1 MLKRLICPNCVHRG
15 AAPQG
20 VGTTIR
26 CPRCRVTFGVRS
38 ATRSNNA
45 GMGLAVAALIG
56 VAEPGFFPVSG
67 YAIIAPAGKCPV
79 AYQGDLESWVGHLQ
93 SHAGANRYAA
103 CALRYWLRGLV
114 SQDEFTALAPRLP
127 ALCGEGETCS

>member
-1 MLKRLICPNCVHRG
+1 MLKRLICPNCDHR
-15 AAPQG
+15 G
-20 VGTTIR
+20 VGTTIP
-26 CPRCRVTFGVRS
+26 CLKCRVTFGVTS
-38 ATRSNNA
+38 ATRSNA
-45 GMGLAVAALIG
+45 SMGLAVAALSD
-56 VAEPGFFPVSG
+56 VAEPGSFPVSG